1 MTPLGAGDEIQLAD
15 TIDMLMADETVE
27 AFHMTGKS
35 HDCGDKLG
43 YLKAFVEYGI
53 WNVSLGGDFKQYLQT
68 LMKED
73 DILKLVS

>member
-1 MTPLGAGDEIQLAD
+1 
-15 TIDMLMADETVE
+15 MADETVE
-27 AFHMTGKS
+27 AFHMTGTS

-43 YLKAFVEYGI
+43 YLKAFVEYGMRHE
-53 WNVSLGGDFKQYLQT
+53 SLGDDFKQYLQT